1 MTLIQKNTG
10 IIAGI
15 SIVVITLAFLVT
27 VVLFPV
33 NEAASIEEYIRNY
46 NVSSVIPV
54 IPSFL
59 LVIAN
64 IPLFIA
70 LYFYANEDKRI
81 FALIGIIFGT
91 GYMINCS
98 INYFIQLSAVNK
110 SILSGNTAFIEP
122 LLMYNPLSLAYSL
135 DNLGYLFL
143 SISFLFFSPIFSK
156 GGLPSWIKTLFI
168 ITGISG
174 ILGCLGYL
182 LNNSLLESL
191 VFITAF
197 PYILSIALLIFE
209 FKKQ

>member
-1 MTLIQKNTG
+1 MT
-10 IIAGI
+10 
-15 SIVVITLAFLVT
+15 IVFLVT

-33 NEAASIEEYIRNY
+33 NETASVEEYIRNY
-46 NVSSVIPV
+46 NVSSIIPV

-70 LYFYANEDKRI
+70 LFFYAKEEKRI
-81 FALIGIIFGT
+81 FTITGIIFGV

-98 INYFIQLSAVNK
+98 INYFIQLSVINK
-110 SILSGNTAFIEP
+110 SILSGNTDFIAP
-122 LLMYNPLSLAYSL
+122 FFMYNPTSVAYSL

-143 SISFLFFSPIFSK
+143 AISFLFFSAIFSK
-156 GGLPSWIKTLFI
+156 SGLQSWIKVLFI
-168 ITGISG
+168 MTGISG

-182 LNNSLLESL
+182 FNNHFLESL

-197 PYILSIALLIFE
+197 PYLLSIVLLIFE
-209 FKKQ
+209 FKKQKVINKK

>member
-1 MTLIQKNTG
+1 MTTIQKNTG

-46 NVSSVIPV
+46 SVGSVIPV

-81 FALIGIIFGT
+81 FAVIGIIFGA
-91 GYMINCS
+91 GYMIKDTDPDR
-98 INYFIQLSAVNK
+98 L
-110 SILSGNTAFIEP
+110 
-122 LLMYNPLSLAYSL
+122 
-135 DNLGYLFL
+135 
-143 SISFLFFSPIFSK
+143 
-156 GGLPSWIKTLFI
+156 
-168 ITGISG
+168 
-174 ILGCLGYL
+174 
-182 LNNSLLESL
+182 
-191 VFITAF
+191 
-197 PYILSIALLIFE
+197 
-209 FKKQ
+209 